1 VTKSATQTKMP
12 LPSIRFA
19 FGRVGCMFGVPKS
32 IEKSAIVHLF
42 LFELECNQLF
52 FVFAHN
58 NAAGMGTFQYFFL

>member
-1 VTKSATQTKMP
+1 
-12 LPSIRFA
+12 
-19 FGRVGCMFGVPKS
+19 MFGVPKS